1 MKKFTFSILF
11 ILFGT
16 LLHAQEDIRA
26 EILSYPDSTEM
37 IIRNGRKLVLDRVLA
52 GDHKKAMS
60 TINFLRNNTDK
71 RYVIFYPSEELLL
84 SLSVRNFSLF
94 LYNAKNYEHL
104 MEDKTKSVR
113 VENIIGD
120 LDQYLAAEMPFISE
134 ELEASQLNEKDKEII
149 RLYIR
154 YYTGDNIPTLN
165 KDIKNYQKSNPD
177 SDYNY
182 FSAQLKRLSNTGR
195 TNFLFGYGNEFL
207 GGEISEVFT
216 NHIHLLNMELDV
228 FINNLYLSMFIGGSI
243 SKVNSSIDLPV
254 KNKELIHASDEKASS
269 LKYGFKAGRK
279 IYSGNNMNL
288 YPFLS
293 FGGYEINS
301 QSSEFK
307 EKDTTNP
314 KNNLVGSFFTGVGA
328 ASDIVLKKW
337 VSHSL
342 YEPSALIFVRPEI
355 GFDKMWSKKQYAGG
369 SDFYFKVSVGFS
381 LGSF

>member
-1 MKKFTFSILF
+1 
-11 ILFGT
+11 
-16 LLHAQEDIRA
+16 
-26 EILSYPDSTEM
+26 M

-60 TINFLRNNTDK
+60 AINFLRNNTDK

-228 FINNLYLSMFIGGSI
+228 FINNLYLSMFIGVSI
-243 SKVNSSIDLPV
+243 SKVNSSFDLPV

-279 IYSGNNMNL
+279 I
-288 YPFLS
+288 
-293 FGGYEINS
+293 
-301 QSSEFK
+301 
-307 EKDTTNP
+307 
-314 KNNLVGSFFTGVGA
+314 
-328 ASDIVLKKW
+328 
-337 VSHSL
+337 
-342 YEPSALIFVRPEI
+342 
-355 GFDKMWSKKQYAGG
+355 
-369 SDFYFKVSVGFS
+369 
-381 LGSF
+381 

>member
-1 MKKFTFSILF
+1 MKKFTLSFLF
-11 ILFGT
+11 ALFGT
-16 LLHAQEDIRA
+16 LIYAQEDIKT

-60 TINFLRNNTDK
+60 AINFLKNETDK
-71 RYVIFYPSEELLL
+71 RYVIFYPAEELLL
-84 SLSVRNFSLF
+84 SLAVRNFPLF

-104 MEDKTKSVR
+104 MEEKTKAVR
-113 VENIIGD
+113 VESILAELNE
-120 LDQYLAAEMPFISE
+120 YLTVEMPFISE
-134 ELEASQLNEKDKEII
+134 ELEASKLAEKDKEII

-154 YYTGDNIPTLN
+154 YYTNENSATLN
-165 KDIKNYQKSNPD
+165 KDIRNYQRANPD

-182 FSAQLKRLSNTGR
+182 FSSQLKRLSNAGR

-207 GGEISEVFT
+207 FGDIAEEFT
-216 NHIHLLNMELDV
+216 NQIHFLNMELDV
-228 FINNLYLSMFIGGSI
+228 FINQLYLSMFIGGSI
-243 SKVNSSIDLPV
+243 SKVNSKDDLPV
-254 KNKELIHASDEKASS
+254 KSKELIHAKGEKASS
-269 LKYGFKAGRK
+269 LKYGAKIGRK
-279 IYSGNNMNL
+279 IYSGSNMNL

-307 EKDTTNP
+307 EKDSANP
-314 KNNLVGSFFTGVGA
+314 KNNLVSSFFTGVGA

-342 YEPSALIFVRPEI
+342 YEPSALIFIRPEI
-355 GFDKMWSKKQYAGG
+355 GYDKLWSKKQYAGG
-369 SDFYFKVSVGFS
+369 SDFYFKLSIGFS
-381 LGSF
+381 LGAF